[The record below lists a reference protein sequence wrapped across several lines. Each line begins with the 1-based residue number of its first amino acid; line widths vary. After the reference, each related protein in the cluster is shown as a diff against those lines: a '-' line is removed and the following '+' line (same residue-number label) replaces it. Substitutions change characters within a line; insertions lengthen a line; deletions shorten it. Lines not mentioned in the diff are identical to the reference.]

1 MIYMNQGKSPGG
13 DKFEIEKIFPG
24 FFLTYNQEL
33 CWFGTAFLHFWTFET
48 IEKKKPENYSIT

>member
-1 MIYMNQGKSPGG
+1 MNQGKSTGG

-33 CWFGTAFLHFWTFET
+33 CWFRTAFLHFWTFET